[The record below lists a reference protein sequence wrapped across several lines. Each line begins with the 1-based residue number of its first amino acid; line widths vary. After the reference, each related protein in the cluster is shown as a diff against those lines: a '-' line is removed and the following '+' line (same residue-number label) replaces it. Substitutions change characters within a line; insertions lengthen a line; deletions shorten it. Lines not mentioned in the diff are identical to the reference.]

1 MDVINKLEREKEV
14 RLRLISEFLSNIYN
28 TSPNISHKKVNLEI
42 GCGHGHWLASF
53 AEKKGD
59 EVFIGIDLITK
70 RIDRA
75 LRKVKNDNIQN
86 LFFLKAEATEFLS
99 ALHPSLLLSQCY
111 IMYPDPWPKARH
123 HKRRLINES
132 FLNQLAEKSTS
143 DAQFFFRS
151 DHIEY
156 FQWTTQITKSSCCW
170 EISDSA
176 WPHEHQS
183 FFQNL
188 LPKHQSFSARKKD

>member
-75 LRKVKNDNIQN
+75 LRKVKNDKIQN

-143 DAQFFFRS
+143 DAQFFLEATILNIFNGRP
-151 DHIEY
+151 
-156 FQWTTQITKSSCCW
+156 K
-170 EISDSA
+170 
-176 WPHEHQS
+176 
-183 FFQNL
+183 
-188 LPKHQSFSARKKD
+188 LPKVLVAGKSVILHGLMNIKVFFKIFYPNIKVFQH